1 MNTKLWGLLVVAT
14 LATAACQQEKKVET
28 TTTTPADT
36 AVVTTDDTATRDE
49 ARRTAARVAEDLK
62 LTDTAVVTRLERTY
76 YTRGRTIS
84 ELETRYANDT
94 TGRYLAMREAND
106 RADEEVRTTL
116 NNPQYYN
123 TYSANRAA
131 YGDGPYSL
139 PTAARVSAAAP
150 RSGVRTSSVGQG
162 SGIKKMEREADGD
175 SKIKYRNGAKV
186 KVDDDGSRK
195 VKLADGTKIKIDEDG
210 TRKVK
215 RP

>member
-139 PTAARVSAAAP
+139 PTAVRVSVAAP